1 MSTRSPEEA
10 YRALQR
16 LARAEGRTTQQAFEL
31 YVHERFL
38 ARLANSRFADQ
49 LVLKGG
55 MLLAALDARRATRD
69 ADMLARGI
77 DNDMENLR
85 DVVSEIA
92 GIELI
97 DGVVFDVERISL
109 VTIREDAK
117 YEGIRVVVPASLGGA
132 VLKLRLDLS
141 FGDPVD
147 PQRIEYPTLL
157 DDAAISLFG
166 YPLENVIAEKAETM
180 MALGDANTR
189 DRDYGD
195 VYLLS
200 GTYPLEGESLWNAL
214 QATAEHRGREPRPLG
229 PLLVTLRERRQQPWE
244 AFRARAGLPALPERY
259 ADVIDSVVDFL
270 DGLYV
275 NRGAHWEP
283 TKRRWVTLP
292 ETRGGQ

>member
-16 LARAEGRTTQQAFEL
+16 LARAEGRTMQQAFEL

-38 ARLANSRFADQ
+38 ARLADSRFAER

-77 DNDMENLR
+77 DNDVENLR
-85 DVVSEIA
+85 DVVTEIA
-92 GIELI
+92 AIELT
-97 DGVVFDVERISL
+97 DGVVFDIERISL

-147 PQRIEYPTLL
+147 PQRIDYPTLL
-157 DDAAISLFG
+157 DDAVITLLG
-166 YPLENVIAEKAETM
+166 YPLENVIAEKAETIWRSVTQ
-180 MALGDANTR
+180 TR
-189 DRDYGD
+189 
-195 VYLLS
+195 
-200 GTYPLEGESLWNAL
+200 
-214 QATAEHRGREPRPLG
+214 ATATTAMSTSCRAPTSSRESPYGTPCRRPPSTAAARPGRWDRCL
-229 PLLVTLRERRQQPWE
+229 
-244 AFRARAGLPALPERY
+244 
-259 ADVIDSVVDFL
+259 
-270 DGLYV
+270 
-275 NRGAHWEP
+275 
-283 TKRRWVTLP
+283 
-292 ETRGGQ
+292 

>member
-1 MSTRSPEEA
+1 VSTRSQEEA

-16 LARAEGRTTQQAFEL
+16 LARADGRTTQQTFEL

-38 ARLANSRFADQ
+38 ARLANSRFAEQ

-55 MLLAALDARRATRD
+55 MLLAAPDARRATRD

-77 DNDMENLR
+77 DNDTENLR

-92 GIELI
+92 AIELT

-132 VLKLRLDLS
+132 VLRLRLDLS

-147 PQRIEYPTLL
+147 PQRIDYPTLL
-157 DDAAISLFG
+157 EDAVISLLG
-166 YPLENVIAEKAETM
+166 YPLESVIAEKAEMM

-200 GTYPLEGESLWNAL
+200 RRSPVEGEALRNAL
-214 QATAEHRGREPRPLG
+214 QAVAQHRGREIRPLD
-229 PLLVTLRERRQQPWE
+229 RC
-244 AFRARAGLPALPERY
+244 
-259 ADVIDSVVDFL
+259 S
-270 DGLYV
+270 
-275 NRGAHWEP
+275 
-283 TKRRWVTLP
+283 
-292 ETRGGQ
+292 